1 MKKINNFIGNAPK
14 ISGNGSIEYELW
26 VDSSGSLY
34 VRIVDNNFDTSTPG
48 TFNSTLFQVSK
59 YVSHRCSSSEMIVSE
74 GYDINLNDMVPVSDK
89 NTSAFLKAILRH
101 LIPC

>member
-1 MKKINNFIGNAPK
+1 MIKINNFIGRAPK
-14 ISGNGSIEYELW
+14 ICGDGNIEYELW

-34 VRIVDNNFDTSTPG
+34 VRIVDNIISTSTSE
-48 TFNSTLFQVSK
+48 TFNFILFQVSK
-59 YVSHRCSSSEMIVSE
+59 YVSHRCSSSAMTVSQ
-74 GYDINLNDMVPVSDK
+74 GYDINSKTTVPVNDN